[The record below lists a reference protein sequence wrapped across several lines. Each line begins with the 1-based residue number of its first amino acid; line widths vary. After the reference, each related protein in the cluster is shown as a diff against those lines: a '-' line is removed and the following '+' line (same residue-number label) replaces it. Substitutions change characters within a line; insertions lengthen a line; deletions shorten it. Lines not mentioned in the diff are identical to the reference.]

1 MFDLFSRIFSNF
13 SHDLGIDL
21 GTANTLVHV
30 QGKGIAVREPSI
42 VARQVRTKQSIAIGS
57 EAKKM
62 VGKTPA
68 SIEAVKP
75 LEHGVISDFDA
86 AAALLTSFIRDV
98 HQFKSPIGSL
108 ARPRVV
114 VGIPSGVTEVERRAV
129 WEAALQAGARECY
142 LIEEPMA
149 AAIGAGVSVF
159 QPTGI
164 MTVDIGG
171 GTTEIAVISLGGI
184 VVNRSLKVAGREMD
198 SAIMHYIRLRHGL
211 LIGEPTAEDLKVQI
225 GSAYHDRK
233 TEDRRR
239 KSEDGRQKTPIKSG
253 KTEDGRQKTDDE
265 ETTNHEQR
273 TKNQK
278 SERLAVVR
286 GRDIETGLP
295 RSIKIGE
302 QEIREAI
309 GPVVNQI
316 VEAVQEVVEDTPPEL
331 TSDIL
336 EHGILLTGGGS
347 LLPGIDELI
356 MERTKIPVTMVEDPL
371 TTVVRGTAKLL
382 EDPEMLSRVKVTGG
396 LR

>member
-1 MFDLFSRIFSNF
+1 MFDKFFNMF

-30 QGKGIAVREPSI
+30 QGKGIAIREPSI
-42 VARQVRTKQSIAIGS
+42 VARQVKSKQVIAIGT

-62 VGKTPA
+62 LGKTPS
-68 SIEAVKP
+68 SIEAIKP

-86 AAALLTSFIRDV
+86 AAALLTHFIKQV
-98 HQFKSPIGSL
+98 HQFKSPLGML

-149 AAIGAGVSVF
+149 AAIGAGISVF
-159 QPTGI
+159 QPTGV
-164 MTVDIGG
+164 MTIDIGG

-184 VVNRSLKVAGREMD
+184 VVNRSLKVAGRDMD
-198 SAIMHYIRLRHGL
+198 QAIVHYIRLRHGL
-211 LIGEPTAEDLKVQI
+211 IIGEPTAEDVKIKI
-225 GSAYHDRK
+225 GSAYQEKLKGKNWNDGK
-233 TEDRRR
+233 KDSKENDED
-239 KSEDGRQKTPIKSG
+239 KDIK
-253 KTEDGRQKTDDE
+253 KKNIKE
-265 ETTNHEQR
+265 ET
-273 TKNQK
+273 K
-278 SERLAVVR
+278 SQNEKVAIIR
-286 GRDIETGLP
+286 GRDLESGMP
-295 RSIKIGE
+295 RSVRIGE

-309 GPVVNQI
+309 GPVIAQI
-316 VEAVQEVVEDTPPEL
+316 VESVMEVVEETPPEL

-347 LLPGIDELI
+347 MLPGIDEII
-356 MERTKIPVTMVEDPL
+356 MDRTKISVTHIHDPL

-382 EDPEMLSRVKVTGG
+382 EDDSMLARVKVTGG

>member
-1 MFDLFSRIFSNF
+1 MFDRFFKKF

-30 QGKGIAVREPSI
+30 QGKGIAIREPSI
-42 VARQVRTKQSIAIGS
+42 VARHAKTKQIIAIGT

-62 VGKTPA
+62 LGKTPA
-68 SIEAVKP
+68 SIEAIKP

-86 AAALLTSFIRDV
+86 AAALLTYFIRDV
-98 HQFKSPIGSL
+98 HKFKSPLGIL
-108 ARPRVV
+108 TRPRVAI
-114 VGIPSGVTEVERRAV
+114 GIPSGVTEVERRAV

-159 QPTGI
+159 QPTGV

-198 SAIMHYIRLRHGL
+198 SAIVHYIRLRHGL
-211 LIGEPTAEDLKVQI
+211 IIGEPTAEEVKIKI
-225 GSAYHDRK
+225 GSAYG
-233 TEDRRR
+233 ENVRR
-239 KSEDGRQKTPIKSG
+239 KLQRDKKD
-253 KTEDGRQKTDDE
+253 KE
-265 ETTNHEQR
+265 EEVKGE
-273 TKNQK
+273 KNK
-278 SERLAVVR
+278 RNSAGARVAGGEKIAVIR
-286 GRDIETGLP
+286 GRDLETGLP

-309 GPVVNQI
+309 GPVIAQI
-316 VEAVQEVVEDTPPEL
+316 VESVMEVVEETPPEL

-336 EHGILLTGGGS
+336 EQGILLTGGGS
-347 LLPGIDELI
+347 QLPGIDELM
-356 MERTKIPVTMVEDPL
+356 MERTKISVTHIEDSL
-371 TTVVRGTAKLL
+371 TTVVRGTARLL
-382 EDPEMLSRVKVTGG
+382 EDDSMLDRVKVTGG

>member
-1 MFDLFSRIFSNF
+1 MFDIFSRFFRNF

-30 QGKGIAVREPSI
+30 EGKGIAIREPSI
-42 VARQVRTKQSIAIGS
+42 VARHAKTKQIIAIGT
-57 EAKKM
+57 EARKM
-62 VGKTPA
+62 VGKTPS
-68 SIEAVKP
+68 SIEAIKP

-86 AAALLTSFIRDV
+86 AAALLTHFIRDV
-98 HQFKSPIGSL
+98 HKFKSPIGML

-159 QPTGI
+159 QPTGV

-171 GTTEIAVISLGGI
+171 GTSEIAVISLGGI
-184 VVNRSLKVAGREMD
+184 VVNRSLKVAGRDMD
-198 SAIMHYIRLRHGL
+198 HAIVHYIRLRHGL
-211 LIGEPTAEDLKVQI
+211 IIGEPTAEDVKIKI
-225 GSAYHDRK
+225 GSAYQNK
-233 TEDRRR
+233 LKMKQEEDND
-239 KSEDGRQKTPIKSG
+239 EKSG
-253 KTEDGRQKTDDE
+253 EKADKKKKTASDE
-265 ETTNHEQR
+265 KAT
-273 TKNQK
+273 
-278 SERLAVVR
+278 SEKVAIIR
-286 GRDIETGLP
+286 GRDIETGMP

-316 VEAVQEVVEDTPPEL
+316 VESVMEVVEETPPEL
-331 TSDIL
+331 TADIL

-347 LLPGIDELI
+347 LLPGIDEII
-356 MERTKIPVTMVEDPL
+356 MDRTKISVTHVKDPL

-382 EDPEMLSRVKVTGG
+382 EDDSMLARVKVTGG